1 MRSQDLAVT
10 AWKDNE
16 RMIAKYIG
24 GERVPITGRQRGD
37 APDIK
42 HNWLSVE
49 VKLRQRIPT
58 WIKNGIDQA
67 EKSAVGQ
74 QMPVLIIREKFQ
86 KADDALICMTLK
98 EFRDRYL

>member
-1 MRSQDLAVT
+1 MT
-10 AWKDNE
+10 AWKNNE

-42 HNWLSVE
+42 HHWLSVE
-49 VKLRQRIPT
+49 VKLRMRIPA

-67 EKSAVGQ
+67 EKSAVGH

>member
-1 MRSQDLAVT
+1 MDK
-10 AWKDNE
+10 AWKQNE
-16 RMIAKYIG
+16 RMIAKYIH

-37 APDIK
+37 APDIR

-49 VKLRQRIPT
+49 VKLRMRIPA

-67 EKSAVGQ
+67 QKSAIGH

-86 KADDALICMTLK
+86 RIDDAIICMTLK
-98 EFRDRYL
+98 EFRKRYL